1 MGNGI
6 YMEACSWENHLQIV
20 DVPAMDVLRSI
31 PVPIT
36 QRRSGALP
44 RHALRLPLVIEGI
57 MDASATRRFSTPVGA
72 NLNPLKKT
80 WPAIENP
87 LDMVF

>member
-36 QRRSGALP
+36 QRR

-72 NLNPLKKT
+72 NLNPLKKA